1 MIVSTH
7 RADVLE
13 RAHRCVALYDGSVS
27 YDGPPGSA
35 GAGLRMRATD
45 GLGPRAARGGG
56 FARCYRAPPMAA
68 PYDLMLLLDPNA
80 PEGRDEQILG
90 DVEQAIAAGGSLIG
104 RHDWGLRRMT
114 FEIDHRP
121 EADYY
126 LFQFEGDVP
135 LLDRLN
141 HMLKITDGVLRFRII
156 KLRAGTPPP
165 PDPKPEAARAREPRG
180 SERVAARA
188 AADAG

>member
-1 MIVSTH
+1 M
-7 RADVLE
+7 
-13 RAHRCVALYDGSVS
+13 
-27 YDGPPGSA
+27 A
-35 GAGLRMRATD
+35 GQ
-45 GLGPRAARGGG
+45 
-56 FARCYRAPPMAA
+56 
-68 PYDLMLLLDPNA
+68 YDLILMLDPNA

-90 DVEQAIAAGGSLIG
+90 DVEGAIGAGGALIG
-104 RHDWGLRRMT
+104 ERQDWGLRRMT

-121 EADYY
+121 EAAYY
-126 LFQFEGDVP
+126 LYQFEGDNA

-156 KLRAGTPPP
+156 KLRAGTPAPP
-165 PDPKPEAARAREPRG
+165 PPRPPAERPREARG

>member
-1 MIVSTH
+1 M
-7 RADVLE
+7 A
-13 RAHRCVALYDGSVS
+13 GS
-27 YDGPPGSA
+27 
-35 GAGLRMRATD
+35 
-45 GLGPRAARGGG
+45 
-56 FARCYRAPPMAA
+56 
-68 PYDLMLLLDPNA
+68 YDLMLMLDPNA
-80 PEGRDEQILG
+80 PEGRGEQILG
-90 DVEQAIAAGGSLIG
+90 DVEAAIDQGGSLIG

-126 LFQFEGDVP
+126 LYQFEGDNP
-135 LLDRLN
+135 LLERLD

-156 KLRAGTPPP
+156 KLRSGMPPP
-165 PDPKPEAARAREPRG
+165 PEPKPATERPREARG

>member
-1 MIVSTH
+1 M
-7 RADVLE
+7 
-13 RAHRCVALYDGSVS
+13 
-27 YDGPPGSA
+27 
-35 GAGLRMRATD
+35 AT
-45 GLGPRAARGGG
+45 AS
-56 FARCYRAPPMAA
+56 
-68 PYDLMLLLDPNA
+68 YDLMLLLDPNA
-80 PEGRDEQILG
+80 PEGRDQQILG
-90 DVEQAIAAGGSLIG
+90 DVEQMIGAGGSLIG
-104 RHDWGLRRMT
+104 RHDWGLRKMT

-121 EADYY
+121 EAQYY
-126 LFQFEGDVP
+126 LFQFEGDVQ
-135 LLDRLN
+135 LLERLD

>member
-1 MIVSTH
+1 M
-7 RADVLE
+7 
-13 RAHRCVALYDGSVS
+13 
-27 YDGPPGSA
+27 SA
-35 GAGLRMRATD
+35 Q
-45 GLGPRAARGGG
+45 
-56 FARCYRAPPMAA
+56 
-68 PYDLMLLLDPNA
+68 YDLMLLLDPNA
-80 PEGRDEQILG
+80 PEGRDEQILA
-90 DVEQAIAAGGSLIG
+90 DVDHAIAEGGTLMS

-121 EADYY
+121 EAAYY
-126 LFQFEGDVP
+126 LFQFEGGND

-165 PDPKPEAARAREPRG
+165 PDPKPAEARAREPRG

>member
-1 MIVSTH
+1 
-7 RADVLE
+7 
-13 RAHRCVALYDGSVS
+13 
-27 YDGPPGSA
+27 
-35 GAGLRMRATD
+35 
-45 GLGPRAARGGG
+45 
-56 FARCYRAPPMAA
+56 MAA
-68 PYDLMLLLDPNA
+68 QYDLMLLLDPNA
-80 PEGRDEQILG
+80 PEGRDEHILG
-90 DVEQAIAAGGSLIG
+90 DVDAAIAAGGTLIG

-121 EADYY
+121 EAAYY
-126 LFQFEGDVP
+126 LFQFEGGTE

-156 KLRAGTPPP
+156 KLRAGMPPP
-165 PDPKPEAARAREPRG
+165 PDPKPAEARAREPRG

>member
-1 MIVSTH
+1 M
-7 RADVLE
+7 
-13 RAHRCVALYDGSVS
+13 
-27 YDGPPGSA
+27 
-35 GAGLRMRATD
+35 ATQ
-45 GLGPRAARGGG
+45 
-56 FARCYRAPPMAA
+56 
-68 PYDLMLLLDPNA
+68 YDLMLLLDPNA

-90 DVEQAIAAGGSLIG
+90 DVDAAIAAAGTLIG

-121 EADYY
+121 EAAYY
-126 LFQFEGDVP
+126 LFQFEGGTD

-165 PDPKPEAARAREPRG
+165 PDPKPAEARAREPRG

>member
-1 MIVSTH
+1 
-7 RADVLE
+7 
-13 RAHRCVALYDGSVS
+13 
-27 YDGPPGSA
+27 
-35 GAGLRMRATD
+35 
-45 GLGPRAARGGG
+45 
-56 FARCYRAPPMAA
+56 MAA
-68 PYDLMLLLDPNA
+68 SYDLMLLIDPNA

-90 DVEQAIAAGGSLIG
+90 DVEQAIGAGGSLIG
-104 RHDWGLRRMT
+104 RHDWGVRRMT

-121 EADYY
+121 EADYH
-126 LFQFEGDVP
+126 LFQFEGETA

-188 AADAG
+188 AADADAG

>member
-1 MIVSTH
+1 M
-7 RADVLE
+7 
-13 RAHRCVALYDGSVS
+13 
-27 YDGPPGSA
+27 A
-35 GAGLRMRATD
+35 GA
-45 GLGPRAARGGG
+45 
-56 FARCYRAPPMAA
+56 
-68 PYDLMLLLDPNA
+68 YDLMLMLDPNA

-90 DVEQAIAAGGSLIG
+90 DVENAINGGGTLIG

-121 EADYY
+121 EAAYY
-126 LFQFEGDVP
+126 LYQFEGDNA
-135 LLDRLN
+135 LLDRLG

-165 PDPKPEAARAREPRG
+165 PPPKSEAAHPREQRG

>member
-1 MIVSTH
+1 M
-7 RADVLE
+7 
-13 RAHRCVALYDGSVS
+13 
-27 YDGPPGSA
+27 
-35 GAGLRMRATD
+35 AT
-45 GLGPRAARGGG
+45 AS
-56 FARCYRAPPMAA
+56 
-68 PYDLMLLLDPNA
+68 YDLMLLLDPNA
-80 PEGRDEQILG
+80 PDGRHEQILG
-90 DVEQAIAAGGSLIG
+90 DVEQAVGAGGTMIG

-121 EADYY
+121 EAQYH
-126 LFQFEGDVP
+126 LFQFEGGVP
-135 LLDRLN
+135 LLERLD

-165 PDPKPEAARAREPRG
+165 PDPKPEAARSRESRG

>member
-1 MIVSTH
+1 
-7 RADVLE
+7 
-13 RAHRCVALYDGSVS
+13 
-27 YDGPPGSA
+27 
-35 GAGLRMRATD
+35 
-45 GLGPRAARGGG
+45 
-56 FARCYRAPPMAA
+56 MAA
-68 PYDLMLLLDPNA
+68 QYDLMLLLDPNA

-90 DVEQAIAAGGSLIG
+90 DVEQAIGAGGSLIG
-104 RHDWGLRRMT
+104 RHDWGVRRLT

-121 EADYY
+121 EADYH

-165 PDPKPEAARAREPRG
+165 PDPKPEAARAAQPRAAPRP
-180 SERVAARA
+180 EAARRGGPRAPGRGAAGA

>member
-1 MIVSTH
+1 
-7 RADVLE
+7 
-13 RAHRCVALYDGSVS
+13 
-27 YDGPPGSA
+27 
-35 GAGLRMRATD
+35 
-45 GLGPRAARGGG
+45 
-56 FARCYRAPPMAA
+56 MAA
-68 PYDLMLLLDPNA
+68 QYDLMLLLDPNA
-80 PEGRDEQILG
+80 PEGRDEQILA
-90 DVEQAIAAGGSLIG
+90 DVENAITTGGSLMG

-121 EADYY
+121 EADYH

-135 LLDRLN
+135 LLERID

-165 PDPKPEAARAREPRG
+165 PPPKPPEARAREPRG

>member
-1 MIVSTH
+1 M
-7 RADVLE
+7 
-13 RAHRCVALYDGSVS
+13 
-27 YDGPPGSA
+27 
-35 GAGLRMRATD
+35 AT
-45 GLGPRAARGGG
+45 AS
-56 FARCYRAPPMAA
+56 
-68 PYDLMLLLDPNA
+68 YDLMLLLDPNA
-80 PEGRDEQILG
+80 PEGRDQQILG
-90 DVEQAIAAGGSLIG
+90 DVDQMIGAGGSLIG

-121 EADYY
+121 EAQYY
-126 LFQFEGDVP
+126 LFQFEGDVT
-135 LLDRLN
+135 LLERLN

-188 AADAG
+188 AADADAG

>member
-1 MIVSTH
+1 
-7 RADVLE
+7 
-13 RAHRCVALYDGSVS
+13 
-27 YDGPPGSA
+27 
-35 GAGLRMRATD
+35 
-45 GLGPRAARGGG
+45 
-56 FARCYRAPPMAA
+56 MAA
-68 PYDLMLLLDPNA
+68 YDLVLMLDPNA

-90 DVEQAIAAGGSLIG
+90 DVENAIAAGGSLIG

-121 EADYY
+121 EAVYFLY
-126 LFQFEGDVP
+126 QFEGGND

-165 PDPKPEAARAREPRG
+165 PEPKPEAARPREARG

>member
-1 MIVSTH
+1 
-7 RADVLE
+7 
-13 RAHRCVALYDGSVS
+13 
-27 YDGPPGSA
+27 
-35 GAGLRMRATD
+35 
-45 GLGPRAARGGG
+45 
-56 FARCYRAPPMAA
+56 MAA
-68 PYDLMLLLDPNA
+68 QYDLMLLLDPNA
-80 PEGRDEQILG
+80 PEGRDEHILG
-90 DVEQAIAAGGSLIG
+90 DVDAAIAAGGTLIG

-121 EADYY
+121 EAAYY
-126 LFQFEGDVP
+126 LFQFEGGTE

-156 KLRAGTPPP
+156 KLRAGMPPP
-165 PDPKPEAARAREPRG
+165 PDPKPGEARAREPRG